1 MLTVAIEQGIARLT
15 LNRPQVGNA
24 FNAEL
29 IAELQQQFER
39 LADDDS
45 VRVLV
50 LAGEGKHF
58 CAGADLNWMKQQK
71 DGSQQQNQADALAL
85 AQMLKALYEFPK
97 PTIAMVQGA
106 AFGGALGLICACDMA
121 VASSDARFCLSEVKL
136 GLSPA
141 TISPYVLAAMGSRQA
156 RRYWLTAELISAQQ
170 AQQLQLVHEVV
181 AKDDLNDQVQ
191 QWCQALLAN
200 GPQAMAATKHLIQ
213 QQGRELNDALLY
225 STSDLIARLRVGDEG
240 QEGLTAFLQK
250 RSPSWQVTPDKESA
264 PAEQPTP
271 VEEHKA

>member
-39 LADDDS
+39 LADDDT
-45 VRVLV
+45 VRALV

-71 DGSQQQNQADALAL
+71 DGSQQDNQADALAL
-85 AQMLKALYEFPK
+85 AQMLKTLNDFPK

-121 VASSDARFCLSEVKL
+121 VAADNARFCLSEVKL

-141 TISPYVLAAMGSRQA
+141 TISPYVLAAMGPRQA
-156 RRYWLTAELISAQQ
+156 RRYWLTAELIDAPT
-170 AQQLQLVHEVV
+170 AQQLQLVHRVV
-181 AKDDLNDQVQ
+181 AAEDLLDQVQ
-191 QWCQALLAN
+191 HWCQAVVAN
-200 GPQAMAATKHLIQ
+200 GPRALAATKQLIQ
-213 QQGRELNDALLY
+213 QQSTELNDALLY
-225 STSDLIARLRVGDEG
+225 STSDLIARLRVSDEG
-240 QEGLTAFLQK
+240 QEGLTAFLEK
-250 RSPSWQVTPDKESA
+250 RSPAWQITPDKEPA

-271 VEEHKA
+271 VEEHKV